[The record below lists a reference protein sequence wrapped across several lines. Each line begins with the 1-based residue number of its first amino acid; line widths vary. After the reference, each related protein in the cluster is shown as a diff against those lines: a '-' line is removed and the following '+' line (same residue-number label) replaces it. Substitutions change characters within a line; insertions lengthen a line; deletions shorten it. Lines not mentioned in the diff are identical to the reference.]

1 MFVRNRKIKI
11 ETYELGRKNRKGIC
25 ESCGASGF
33 VEDEWED
40 QGLCKT
46 CGDISLL
53 GYRQALLRGV
63 FVFEEG

>member
-1 MFVRNRKIKI
+1 VLVRGVKITQGAFSFGI
-11 ETYELGRKNRKGIC
+11 HTRKGIC

-40 QGLCKT
+40 QGLCRT

-53 GYRQALLRGV
+53 GYGTAKDRGV
-63 FVFEEG
+63 FRIEG

>member
-1 MFVRNRKIKI
+1 MRNRKIKI

-40 QGLCKT
+40 QALCKT